1 MLYISIL
8 LTKCAFIYHISP
20 YIVLY
25 NVIVGG
31 DVVYEREFSKR
42 LSDLRMQKGVSARDM
57 SLSLGQNSGYINHIE
72 NRQALPSLA
81 VFFNICEYFSL
92 TPAQFFT
99 TDTEDPALIAEIT
112 ENLKKL
118 TPEQLHCLAVIIHGI
133 TSQK

>member
-1 MLYISIL
+1 M
-8 LTKCAFIYHISP
+8 
-20 YIVLY
+20 
-25 NVIVGG
+25 
-31 DVVYEREFSKR
+31 YEREFSKR

-57 SLSLGQNSGYINHIE
+57 SLSLGQNSGYFNHIE